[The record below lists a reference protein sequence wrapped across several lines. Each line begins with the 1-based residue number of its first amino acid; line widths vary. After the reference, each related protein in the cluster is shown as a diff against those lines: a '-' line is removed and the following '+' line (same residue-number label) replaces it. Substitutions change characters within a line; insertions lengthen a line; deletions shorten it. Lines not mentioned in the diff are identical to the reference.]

1 MVAKVDHFG
10 KHVFLQELL
19 GHFLFQWVVGFE
31 RGVEWLGAH
40 RLVGLELFA
49 HVAEVL
55 VVECFLHRYPLIGVE
70 HQHFLQQINAV
81 CVLIREEAIEWN
93 ARVLHAAD
101 GLLGSRMLEEC
112 HVFLAR
118 LTNEFHCAAQLVH
131 VIAAGQ
137 EGLPKQEL
145 SVSGL
150 KTSEGVQVPCQKHV
164 CTQASDGTSTGRT
177 QGRYSTRQS
186 LRRSGNCRTAILG
199 HGTIASQRI
208 LFDWCPPFLWPNLH
222 GYDTQRGGCSS
233 EKVETSKNARQRTLR
248 ARTEIANDQVAVG
261 VDENIG
267 GFQVAVH
274 DSGRVDELQT
284 LQHLVEE
291 VLVVGVTEF
300 LSHADQAVEIA
311 LVPVED
317 EVQVVEVGGS
327 GWRGHDVTELDDV
340 VVVGQMTQQLDFAK
354 DTLRVDEILEHVRH
368 FLDGDT
374 VADDDVVGG
383 AHSAVGAAG
392 DVLEVL
398 VADID
403 LEDVAL
409 SDVDL
414 VVVAAASNVELFGSE
429 ADSTQVLAEAGSGGG
444 SARAGLRGLLTLTE
458 PLGCSGGRRRLH
470 SRAHCRLLGTAGG
483 ACRASSC

>member
-1 MVAKVDHFG
+1 
-10 KHVFLQELL
+10 
-19 GHFLFQWVVGFE
+19 
-31 RGVEWLGAH
+31 
-40 RLVGLELFA
+40 
-49 HVAEVL
+49 
-55 VVECFLHRYPLIGVE
+55 
-70 HQHFLQQINAV
+70 
-81 CVLIREEAIEWN
+81 
-93 ARVLHAAD
+93 
-101 GLLGSRMLEEC
+101 MLEEC

-145 SVSGL
+145 SVYKGGTPHVNLCVVVGIIAQQFWGTVPSRHNVFCLIGVHLSSG
-150 KTSEGVQVPCQKHV
+150 Q
-164 CTQASDGTSTGRT
+164 
-177 QGRYSTRQS
+177 
-186 LRRSGNCRTAILG
+186 
-199 HGTIASQRI
+199 
-208 LFDWCPPFLWPNLH
+208 
-222 GYDTQRGGCSS
+222 
-233 EKVETSKNARQRTLR
+233 
-248 ARTEIANDQVAVG
+248 TEIANDQVAVG

-274 DSGRVDELQT
+274 DAGRVDELQT

-311 LVPVED
+311 LVPVEH

-383 AHSAVGAAG
+383 AHRAVGAAG

-409 SDVDL
+409 PDVDL

-483 ACRASSC
+483 ACRASCC